1 MLLQFSPKSKMEID
15 TFKNKYYIATFQ
27 MDNNDEINNIIE
39 QLKSDSVVSET
50 KTKQIENTEPV
61 SDDNVDT
68 FVYGKTVELVNASL
82 GAVQTIRDSVLTGV
96 DPKEIS
102 ALSQLINATT
112 KALDTLNQINLQN
125 KKSKTN
131 VEIKKME
138 LEANK
143 MIASKIPQTTNILIA
158 SRDEILKGMSE
169 KKSLIKDTDIIEI
182 ED

>member
-1 MLLQFSPKSKMEID
+1 MQDNNEID
-15 TFKNKYYIATFQ
+15 S
-27 MDNNDEINNIIE
+27 IIE
-39 QLKSDSVVSET
+39 QLKSDSVPSNSIVPSENNDNIT
-50 KTKQIENTEPV
+50 
-61 SDDNVDT
+61 DDNVNS
-68 FVYGKTVELVNASL
+68 FVYKKSVELVSASL

-125 KKSKTN
+125 KKSKSN
-131 VEIKKME
+131 LEMKRIE

-158 SRDEILKGMSE
+158 SREEILKGLGD
-169 KKSLIKDTDIIEI
+169 KKQNKNDDVIDVSLEDIKE
-182 ED
+182 E

>member
-1 MLLQFSPKSKMEID
+1 MQDNNEID
-15 TFKNKYYIATFQ
+15 S
-27 MDNNDEINNIIE
+27 IIE
-39 QLKSDSVVSET
+39 QLKSDSVPSSSIVPSENNDNIT
-50 KTKQIENTEPV
+50 
-61 SDDNVDT
+61 DDNVNS
-68 FVYGKTVELVNASL
+68 FVYKKSVELVSASL

-125 KKSKTN
+125 KKSKSN
-131 VEIKKME
+131 LEMKKME

-158 SRDEILKGMSE
+158 SREEILKGLSD
-169 KKSLIKDTDIIEI
+169 KKQNKNDDVIDVALEDIKE
-182 ED
+182 E

>member
-1 MLLQFSPKSKMEID
+1 MENNNEID
-15 TFKNKYYIATFQ
+15 S
-27 MDNNDEINNIIE
+27 IIE
-39 QLKSDSVVSET
+39 QLKSDSVPS
-50 KTKQIENTEPV
+50 NTLVTTDKKEDV
-61 SDDNVDT
+61 TDDNVNS
-68 FVYGKTVELVNASL
+68 FVYKKSVELVSASL

-125 KKSKTN
+125 KKSKSN
-131 VEIKKME
+131 LELKKIE

-158 SRDEILKGMSE
+158 SRDEILKGLGD
-169 KKSLIKDTDIIEI
+169 KKQKNNDDVIDVAI
-182 ED
+182 EDTKEE

>member
-1 MLLQFSPKSKMEID
+1 ME
-15 TFKNKYYIATFQ
+15 
-27 MDNNDEINNIIE
+27 NNNEINDIIE
-39 QLKSDSVVSET
+39 QLKNDSVASDI
-50 KTKQIENTEPV
+50 KPKNIEITEKV

-82 GAVQTIRDSVLTGV
+82 GAVQTIRDTVLTGV
-96 DPKEIS
+96 DPKEIA

-125 KKSKTN
+125 KKSKSN

-158 SRDEILKGMSE
+158 SRDEILKGMSS
-169 KKSLIKDTDIIEI
+169 KKDLLKDSDIIDI
-182 ED
+182 EE

>member
-1 MLLQFSPKSKMEID
+1 MENNNEID
-15 TFKNKYYIATFQ
+15 S
-27 MDNNDEINNIIE
+27 IIE
-39 QLKSDSVVSET
+39 QLKSDSVPSNSLVTTDKKEDVT
-50 KTKQIENTEPV
+50 
-61 SDDNVDT
+61 DDNVNS
-68 FVYGKTVELVNASL
+68 FVYKKSVELVSASL

-125 KKSKTN
+125 KKSKSN
-131 VEIKKME
+131 LELKKIE

-158 SRDEILKGMSE
+158 SRDEILKGLGD
-169 KKSLIKDTDIIEI
+169 KKQKNNDDVIDVAI
-182 ED
+182 EDTKEE

>member
-1 MLLQFSPKSKMEID
+1 ME
-15 TFKNKYYIATFQ
+15 
-27 MDNNDEINNIIE
+27 NNNEINDIIE
-39 QLKSDSVVSET
+39 QLKNDSVASEI
-50 KTKQIENTEPV
+50 KPKNIENVEQV

-96 DPKEIS
+96 DPKEIA

-158 SRDEILKGMSE
+158 SRDEILKGMTE
-169 KKSLIKDTDIIEI
+169 KKSLLKDSDIIDI
-182 ED
+182 EE

>member
-1 MLLQFSPKSKMEID
+1 
-15 TFKNKYYIATFQ
+15 

-39 QLKSDSVVSET
+39 QLKSDSIVSD
-50 KTKQIENTEPV
+50 IIPVENQKSEKVT
-61 SDDNVDT
+61 DDNVDT

-125 KKSKTN
+125 KKSKSN
-131 VEIKKME
+131 VELKKME
-138 LEANK
+138 LK
-143 MIASKIPQTTNILIA
+143 QT
-158 SRDEILKGMSE
+158 R
-169 KKSLIKDTDIIEI
+169 
-182 ED
+182 

>member
-1 MLLQFSPKSKMEID
+1 ME
-15 TFKNKYYIATFQ
+15 
-27 MDNNDEINNIIE
+27 NNNEINDIIE
-39 QLKSDSVVSET
+39 QLKNDSVASDIKPKNIETSE
-50 KTKQIENTEPV
+50 KV

-96 DPKEIS
+96 DPKEIA

-158 SRDEILKGMSE
+158 SRDEILKGMSG
-169 KKSLIKDTDIIEI
+169 KKDLLKDSDIIDI
-182 ED
+182 EE

>member
-1 MLLQFSPKSKMEID
+1 
-15 TFKNKYYIATFQ
+15 

-39 QLKSDSVVSET
+39 QLKSDSIVSD
-50 KTKQIENTEPV
+50 IIPVENQKSEKVT
-61 SDDNVDT
+61 DDNVDT

-125 KKSKTN
+125 KKSKSN
-131 VEIKKME
+131 VELKKME

-158 SRDEILKGMSE
+158 SRDEILKMSD
-169 KKSLIKDTDIIEI
+169 KKNLLKDSDIIDI
-182 ED
+182 EE

>member
-1 MLLQFSPKSKMEID
+1 
-15 TFKNKYYIATFQ
+15 

-39 QLKSDSVVSET
+39 QLKSDSVVSN
-50 KTKQIENTEPV
+50 IIPVENQRSEKVT
-61 SDDNVDT
+61 DDNVDT

-125 KKSKTN
+125 KKSKSN

-158 SRDEILKGMSE
+158 SRDEILKGMSG
-169 KKSLIKDTDIIEI
+169 KKDLLKDSDIIDI
-182 ED
+182 EE

>member
-1 MLLQFSPKSKMEID
+1 ME
-15 TFKNKYYIATFQ
+15 
-27 MDNNDEINNIIE
+27 NNNEINDIIE
-39 QLKSDSVVSET
+39 QLKNDSVASDIKPKNIETSE
-50 KTKQIENTEPV
+50 KV

-96 DPKEIS
+96 DPKEIA

-125 KKSKTN
+125 KKSKSN

-158 SRDEILKGMSE
+158 SRDEILKGMSG
-169 KKSLIKDTDIIEI
+169 KKDLLKDSDIIDI
-182 ED
+182 EE